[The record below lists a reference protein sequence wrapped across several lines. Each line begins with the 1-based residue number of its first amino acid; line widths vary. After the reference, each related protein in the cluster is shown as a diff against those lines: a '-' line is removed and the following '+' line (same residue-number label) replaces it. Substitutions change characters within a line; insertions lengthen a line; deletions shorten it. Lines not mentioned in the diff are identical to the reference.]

1 MINSLKRS
9 LLDAGAVWLSMFVL
23 GSGLGVMVASSG
35 LPWWVA
41 PLLSGSVYAG
51 SVEFLLVGLLVIA
64 APLSTI
70 AMTTLL
76 VNSRHLFYGL
86 SFPLHRVRGLGKLY
100 SIFALTDEAFALAAT
115 RDPHQL
121 NHGWILWTQ
130 IGLQLCWI
138 SGSITG
144 VIIGSTLLQ
153 DVRGLDF
160 ILTALFIT
168 LAMDAYR
175 HNPDRSTLASAALLG
190 IVASLLSSQHMLVV
204 AMAAFAVFL
213 LVRYWLDQRKQPA
226 AQDDSHAG

>member
-1 MINSLKRS
+1 MIKSFKRAA
-9 LLDAGAVWLSMFVL
+9 LDAGALWLSMFVL

-35 LPWWVA
+35 LPLWVA

-51 SVEFLLVGLLVIA
+51 SVEFLLVGLLAVA

-86 SFPLHRVRGLGKLY
+86 SFPLQKVRGLGKLY
-100 SIFALTDEAFALAAT
+100 SIFALTDEAFALTAT
-115 RDPHQL
+115 REPRQL
-121 NHGWILWTQ
+121 NHGWILCSQ

-144 VIIGSTLLQ
+144 ALIGSTLLQ

-175 HNPDRSTLASAALLG
+175 HNPDRSTLLSAATLG
-190 IVASLLSSQHMLVV
+190 ILASLLASQHMLVV
-204 AMAAFAVFL
+204 AMTAFAIFL
-213 LVRYWLDQRKQPA
+213 MVRYRFDQRKRPA
-226 AQDDSHAG
+226 AQDNSHV

>member
-1 MINSLKRS
+1 VINSLKRS

-41 PLLSGSVYAG
+41 PLLSGGVYAG
-51 SVEFLLVGLLVIA
+51 SVEFLLVGLLVVS

-86 SFPLHRVRGLGKLY
+86 SFPLQKVRGLSKLY

-115 RDPHQL
+115 RDPRRIDQ
-121 NHGWILWTQ
+121 GWILWTQ

-175 HNPDRSTLASAALLG
+175 HNPDRSTLAGAAILG
-190 IVASLLSSQHMLVV
+190 IVASLLSGQHMLVV
-204 AMAAFAVFL
+204 AMAAFVVFL
-213 LVRYWLDQRKQPA
+213 LMRYQLGQRKQPA
-226 AQDDSHAG
+226 GQDGSHA